1 MDNTYEGLI
10 DYIKRLFKRH
20 STTYFEVGHYLKMLL
35 QSRLY
40 VSYYSNFKSCVQTVF
55 NMSEVQV
62 YNYIAVYDR
71 FNNVTEYSEYS
82 FSQLLELVYVP
93 DSEIQALGIT
103 LQMTV
108 REIRKLVRPSKPQ
121 PLKIGLSSE
130 EKKES
135 EKEELLEEIQKIR
148 RSIDYDVA
156 CQDVEGAF
164 EVVFERVA
172 AVVHRHYEKK
182 K

>member
-40 VSYYSNFKSCVQTVF
+40 VSYYSNFKSCVQTEF

-103 LQMTV
+103 PDMTV
-108 REIRKLVRPSKPQ
+108 REIRKLVRPPKPQ
-121 PLKIGLSSE
+121 LPSVSE
-130 EKKES
+130 EDKQIADYNAML
-135 EKEELLEEIQKIR
+135 ELVFA
-148 RSIDYDVA
+148 SIDSVTDEA
-156 CQDVEGAF
+156 CRQDPAGSKQAQKDF
-164 EVVFERVA
+164 A
-172 AVVHRHYEKK
+172 ACSLRKHYGVKK
-182 K
+182 